1 MQPRKLLPL
10 PDLQRFYGRQKLRPQ
25 RSQSWASMPP
35 PRTNETHKYN
45 CLNQQYNCLIQRTS
59 KRGCASQDWT
69 VWTTI
74 VQRIAVEHLLN
85 PPRINFDLEA
95 TPFQLEQ

>member
-1 MQPRKLLPL
+1 MRLINIT
-10 PDLQRFYGRQKLRPQ
+10 
-25 RSQSWASMPP
+25 ASISNITGSFSALANVGAP
-35 PRTNETHKYN
+35 
-45 CLNQQYNCLIQRTS
+45 
-59 KRGCASQDWT
+59 SQDWT

-95 TPFQLEQ
+95 TPFQLEQHG